1 MKKILFTIIILFP
14 LTIFAQNLSF
24 EQVLSLRTKTLSNLE
39 EYLTS
44 KKWEMLEAT
53 EPNENTMGSVDFAYN
68 KSRFDDKAES
78 FINFYY
84 SNGSTKNNRLTIQV
98 NKVSNYNLYLAKI
111 KSLGYKLQRSYVEE
125 GDLIKLYQTNNMT
138 IRIRTS
144 TQSDEFSSTRTT
156 YSFFILP
163 TSSYDLLDY

>member
-1 MKKILFTIIILFP
+1 MKKILFTIITLFP

-24 EQVLSLRTKTLSNLE
+24 EQVLSLRTKSLSNLE
-39 EYLTS
+39 EYLTT

-53 EPNENTMGSVDFAYN
+53 EPNENTMGSVAFAYN

-84 SNGSTKNNRLTIQV
+84 SNGSTKNNRLKIQV

-144 TQSDEFSSTRTT
+144 TQSDEFSSTRTS